1 MADPCG
7 PQRWKKAETD
17 VTATTDPLTLWA
29 EARSE
34 QRSLRQLGRLV
45 RSSTA
50 LVRSAAPRLYAT
62 QLALQVVAAVA
73 LAGQVFAV
81 RSLLTGMLA
90 EDASMSGVAAPVAA
104 LVTATAVVAVSG
116 SVQGQL
122 RRLVGEAVSRSMWQ
136 RVLGVASRV
145 DLRTF
150 ESPAFQDRLM
160 RVQTSALSRPYQV
173 TQGLLAAMGALAAC
187 VVLGITLVTISP
199 WLLPLVAAAG
209 IPMTLVSRSESRR
222 EFTFAVRSTPL
233 VRLRGYFAL
242 LLSGRDEAKEVRAFN
257 LGPWLRGRFDG
268 LYEDYLVHLRRHA
281 LRLGLLGLLGQTT
294 SALALGS
301 ALVAIVWMVDGGML
315 TVAAAGAGIVAVRF
329 LSTQVQ
335 GLFGGL
341 RSIFESGL
349 FLADLDTFLGH
360 AQTPSGEEDGS
371 TAPVAFS
378 RIETSGLTF
387 SYPGT
392 TTPALAGVDI
402 TLRAG
407 EVVALVGENG
417 SGKTTLAKLLA
428 GLYRPDEGRITWDG
442 HDTAGFSATSLRERV
457 TVLFQDFVRYAL
469 SASDNIRVGR
479 IAEPVD
485 PARMSA
491 AADASGALGFLERL
505 PNRMETPLSPIFEGG
520 IDLSGG
526 QWQRVALAR
535 ALYRDAPL
543 VILDEPSAALD
554 PRAEHELFAAL
565 RSSLHGR
572 TALFISHRF
581 STVRGADRIYVLDA
595 GQVVEEGAHDDLIA
609 RGGRYAELFHLQSEA
624 YVTGQASR

>member
-1 MADPCG
+1 
-7 PQRWKKAETD
+7 
-17 VTATTDPLTLWA
+17 
-29 EARSE
+29 
-34 QRSLRQLGRLV
+34 
-45 RSSTA
+45 
-50 LVRSAAPRLYAT
+50 
-62 QLALQVVAAVA
+62 
-73 LAGQVFAV
+73 
-81 RSLLTGMLA
+81 
-90 EDASMSGVAAPVAA
+90 
-104 LVTATAVVAVSG
+104 
-116 SVQGQL
+116 
-122 RRLVGEAVSRSMWQ
+122 MWQ

-173 TQGLLAAMGALAAC
+173 TQGLLTAMGALAAC

-209 IPMTLVSRSESRR
+209 IPMTLVSRSESRL
-222 EFTFAVRSTPL
+222 EFAFSVRSTPL

-242 LLSGRDEAKEVRAFN
+242 LLSGREEAKEVRAFG

-268 LYEDYLVHLRRHA
+268 LYAEHLVNLRRHA
-281 LRLGLLGLLGQTT
+281 VRVGLLGLLGQIA

-301 ALVAIVWMVDGGML
+301 ALVAIVWMVDSGAL
-315 TVAAAGAGIVAVRF
+315 TIAAAGAGIVAVRF

-335 GLFGGL
+335 ALFGGL

-349 FLADLDTFLGH
+349 FLADLDIFLRH
-360 AQTPSGEEDGS
+360 AQAPSGEEDGAI
-371 TAPVAFS
+371 APAGFG
-378 RIETSGLTF
+378 RIETSDLTF
-387 SYPGT
+387 SYPGS
-392 TTPALAGVDI
+392 TTPALAGIDI
-402 TLRAG
+402 TLHAG

-428 GLYRPDEGRITWDG
+428 GLYRPDGGRITWDG
-442 HDTAGFSATSLRERV
+442 QDTAGFSATSLRERV

-469 SASDNIRVGR
+469 SATDNIRIGR
-479 IAEPVD
+479 IADPID
-485 PARMSA
+485 PARISA
-491 AADASGALGFLERL
+491 ATAGAGTVGFLERL
-505 PNRMETPLSPIFEGG
+505 PNGLETPLSPIFEGG
-520 IDLSGG
+520 ADLSGG

-565 RSSLHGR
+565 RASLRGR

-595 GQVVEEGAHDDLIA
+595 GRVVEEGTHDTLVA
-609 RGGRYAELFHLQSEA
+609 RGGRYAELFRLQSEA
-624 YVTGQASR
+624 YVTGQAPLT

>member
-1 MADPCG
+1 M
-7 PQRWKKAETD
+7 
-17 VTATTDPLTLWA
+17 TAPTDPLTLWA

-34 QRSLRQLGRLV
+34 QRSLRRLGRLV
-45 RSSTA
+45 RSSSA
-50 LVRSAAPRLYAT
+50 LVRSAAPRMYAV
-62 QLALQVVAAVA
+62 QLILQVVAAAA
-73 LAGQVFAV
+73 LAGQVLAV
-81 RSLLTGMLA
+81 RALLTGMLA
-90 EDASMSGVAAPVAA
+90 AEGSVSRVAAPVAA
-104 LVTATAVVAVSG
+104 LVAATALVAVSG

-150 ESPAFQDRLM
+150 ESPGFQDRLM

-173 TQGLLAAMGALAAC
+173 TQGLLAAMGALVAC
-187 VVLGITLVTISP
+187 VVLGLTLVTISP

-209 IPMTLVSRSESRR
+209 IPMTLVSRQESRL
-222 EFTFAVRSTPL
+222 EFAFSVRSTPL

-242 LLSGRDEAKEVRAFN
+242 LLSGRDEAKEVRAFG

-268 LYEDYLVHLRRHA
+268 LYEEHLAHLRRHA
-281 LRLGLLGLLGQTT
+281 VRLGLLGLLGQTT

-301 ALVAIVWMVDGGML
+301 ALVAIVWMVDSGAL

-335 GLFGGL
+335 ALFGGL

-349 FLADLDTFLGH
+349 FLADLDLFLRH
-360 AQTPSGEEDGS
+360 AQAPSGEEDGA
-371 TAPVAFS
+371 TAPAGFG

-387 SYPGT
+387 SYPGSS
-392 TTPALAGVDI
+392 TPALAGVDI
-402 TLRAG
+402 TLSAG

-428 GLYRPDEGRITWDG
+428 GLYRPDGGRICWDG
-442 HDTAGFSATSLRERV
+442 QDTAAFSATSLRGRV

-469 SASDNIRVGR
+469 SATDNIRIGR
-479 IAEPVD
+479 ITDPVD
-485 PARMSA
+485 PVAVATA
-491 AADASGALGFLERL
+491 AAGAGAQGFLERL
-505 PNRMETPLSPIFEGG
+505 PNGMETPLSPVFEGG
-520 IDLSGG
+520 ADLSGG

-554 PRAEHELFAAL
+554 PRAEHELFTAL

-581 STVRGADRIYVLDA
+581 STVRGADRIYVLDS
-595 GQVVEEGAHDDLIA
+595 GQVVEEGTHDALIA

-624 YVTGQASR
+624 YVAGEAIR